1 MTRRRRVAAWLLLA
15 AALGLAILGQ
25 IYLFY
30 RREYVWDGV
39 VLHLLAAL
47 CFLLAWRLS
56 WPMESRAPSRQDSRL
71 GAWLRSQPVPAM
83 LLALGAFFS
92 LIASFLSRDRLLN
105 QTSVDIV
112 LLWGLGVLTLL
123 LAALWPSIWPPA
135 WLRNLLRNWRGCWRR
150 VRRETWVEA
159 ASVAA
164 LTLFAL
170 VLRVAALEDVPYTL
184 GGDEAWHGLLAR
196 QVLSG
201 ELRNPFNM
209 GYMSMP
215 TLFYWP
221 LSWSL
226 WLVGPGLT
234 GLRLPAAL
242 VGTATVPVLYFFVR
256 GLWGRRTALL
266 SAIFLAAYDYHIHY
280 SRLGA
285 NNVWDPFFLLLT
297 LWAVDRALTMTQ
309 NSPST
314 EEQGDRKAP
323 SQSSSLLP
331 ASRSFLLA
339 GLVMGLS
346 VFFYTGARLL
356 PVLVVVYVAFVWFQG
371 RKRTE
376 GLGPYLVLLVL
387 AFLVAGGPMLSFAQT
402 HPNEWNAR
410 INQVGILQSGWL
422 EREPGLTGKSTAQI
436 LVEQFLR
443 SVGAFHVFSDR
454 TVWYGADRPLL
465 GFLPGVFAV
474 LGMAWA
480 LAHWRDR
487 RLFLVL
493 LWFWAV
499 IVSGGMLTE
508 SPPSSQRLVI
518 AIPAVALLVVFGLEQ
533 SVGLAR
539 RLLDFDRNWEN
550 LALCLLVAIMAASS
564 IHYYFVEFTP
574 SRRYGSENGETATM
588 MARYLRDEDGG
599 YQVYLF
605 GAPRIYWN
613 FGTMPFLAPDVP
625 GHDVIDPLTGP
636 PDFVAEATVG
646 AVEPRLLFI
655 FLPERLGELAWVQQA
670 FPDGQV
676 QEFYDAWGRLRFTVY
691 KVP

>member
-215 TLFYWP
+215 TLF
-221 LSWSL
+221 
-226 WLVGPGLT
+226 
-234 GLRLPAAL
+234 
-242 VGTATVPVLYFFVR
+242 
-256 GLWGRRTALL
+256 
-266 SAIFLAAYDYHIHY
+266 
-280 SRLGA
+280 
-285 NNVWDPFFLLLT
+285 
-297 LWAVDRALTMTQ
+297 
-309 NSPST
+309 
-314 EEQGDRKAP
+314 
-323 SQSSSLLP
+323 
-331 ASRSFLLA
+331 
-339 GLVMGLS
+339 
-346 VFFYTGARLL
+346 
-356 PVLVVVYVAFVWFQG
+356 
-371 RKRTE
+371 
-376 GLGPYLVLLVL
+376 
-387 AFLVAGGPMLSFAQT
+387 
-402 HPNEWNAR
+402 
-410 INQVGILQSGWL
+410 
-422 EREPGLTGKSTAQI
+422 
-436 LVEQFLR
+436 
-443 SVGAFHVFSDR
+443 
-454 TVWYGADRPLL
+454 
-465 GFLPGVFAV
+465 
-474 LGMAWA
+474 
-480 LAHWRDR
+480 
-487 RLFLVL
+487 
-493 LWFWAV
+493 
-499 IVSGGMLTE
+499 
-508 SPPSSQRLVI
+508 
-518 AIPAVALLVVFGLEQ
+518 
-533 SVGLAR
+533 
-539 RLLDFDRNWEN
+539 
-550 LALCLLVAIMAASS
+550 
-564 IHYYFVEFTP
+564 
-574 SRRYGSENGETATM
+574 
-588 MARYLRDEDGG
+588 
-599 YQVYLF
+599 
-605 GAPRIYWN
+605 
-613 FGTMPFLAPDVP
+613 
-625 GHDVIDPLTGP
+625 
-636 PDFVAEATVG
+636 
-646 AVEPRLLFI
+646 
-655 FLPERLGELAWVQQA
+655 
-670 FPDGQV
+670 
-676 QEFYDAWGRLRFTVY
+676 
-691 KVP
+691 